1 MDYNKFEDRISRW
14 IENDMDIKERKE
26 FEKFLSDHPEYQL
39 KVEEVR
45 KAISLMNEAP
55 SLKVSSDFDSNLN
68 QRLEALNLNK
78 APSKGF
84 FGFSNQ
90 NFAYLT
96 LALGAIF
103 VLTSFLIQSNSA
115 YTIVNQDSNNQ
126 VVDQD
131 SNNQESLSPSDSLE
145 SEEQMEDMKKIDT
158 LKNDIDPSFVKD

>member
-26 FEKFLSDHPEYQL
+26 FEKFLSNHPEYQL

-45 KAISLMNEAP
+45 NAISLMNEAP

-103 VLTSFLIQSNSA
+103 VLTSFLLQSNST
-115 YTIVNQDSNNQ
+115 YTFA
-126 VVDQD
+126 DQD
-131 SNNQESLSPSDSLE
+131 PDNQELLIPSDSLD
-145 SEEQMEDMKKIDT
+145 SEQEMIDMKEIDM
-158 LKNDIDPSFVKD
+158 LNDIDGSFVNDQQ

>member
-103 VLTSFLIQSNSA
+103 VLTSFLLQSNST
-115 YTIVNQDSNNQ
+115 YTFA
-126 VVDQD
+126 DQD
-131 SNNQESLSPSDSLE
+131 PDNQELLIPSDSLD
-145 SEEQMEDMKKIDT
+145 SEEEMKDMKEIDM
-158 LKNDIDPSFVKD
+158 LNDIDGSFVNDQQ

>member
-1 MDYNKFEDRISRW
+1 MDYNKFEDRISLW

-103 VLTSFLIQSNSA
+103 ILTSFLLQSNST
-115 YTIVNQDSNNQ
+115 YTFA
-126 VVDQD
+126 DQD
-131 SNNQESLSPSDSLE
+131 PDNQELLIPSDSLD
-145 SEEQMEDMKKIDT
+145 SEEEMKDMKEIDM
-158 LKNDIDPSFVKD
+158 LNDIDGSFVNDQQ

>member
-26 FEKFLSDHPEYQL
+26 FEKFLLDHPEYQL

-45 KAISLMNEAP
+45 NAISLMNEAP

-103 VLTSFLIQSNSA
+103 VLTSFLLQSNST
-115 YTIVNQDSNNQ
+115 YTFA
-126 VVDQD
+126 DQD
-131 SNNQESLSPSDSLE
+131 PDNQELLIPSDSLD
-145 SEEQMEDMKKIDT
+145 SEEEMRDMKEIDM
-158 LKNDIDPSFVKD
+158 LNDIDGSFVNDQQ

>member
-14 IENDMDIKERKE
+14 IENDMDVRERKE

-45 KAISLMNEAP
+45 NTISIMNETP
-55 SLKVSSDFDSNLN
+55 VLKVSSDFDANLN
-68 QRLEALNLNK
+68 QKLEALSLNK
-78 APSKGF
+78 KTRKGV

-103 VLTSFLIQSNSA
+103 VLTSFLIQSNSTYMFA
-115 YTIVNQDSNNQ
+115 
-126 VVDQD
+126 DQELD
-131 SNNQESLSPSDSLE
+131 NKEILSPSDSLE
-145 SEEQMEDMKKIDT
+145 SDEEMDDMK
-158 LKNDIDPSFVKD
+158 DIDLLNNIDGSFVNDQQ

>member
-1 MDYNKFEDRISRW
+1 MDYSTFEDRISRW

-39 KVEEVR
+39 KVEEIR

-55 SLKVSSDFDSNLN
+55 SLKVSSNFDSNLN

-103 VLTSFLIQSNSA
+103 ILTSFLLQSNST
-115 YTIVNQDSNNQ
+115 YTFA
-126 VVDQD
+126 DQD
-131 SNNQESLSPSDSLE
+131 PDNQELLIPSDSLD
-145 SEEQMEDMKKIDT
+145 SEEEMKDMKEIDM
-158 LKNDIDPSFVKD
+158 LNDIDGSFVNDQQ

>member
-14 IENDMDIKERKE
+14 IENDMDIKERRE

-45 KAISLMNEAP
+45 NTISIMNETP
-55 SLKVSSDFDSNLN
+55 VLKVSSDFDANLN
-68 QRLEALNLNK
+68 QKLEALSLNK
-78 APSKGF
+78 KTRKGV

-103 VLTSFLIQSNSA
+103 VLTSFLIQSNSTYMFA
-115 YTIVNQDSNNQ
+115 
-126 VVDQD
+126 DQELD
-131 SNNQESLSPSDSLE
+131 NKEILSPSDSLE
-145 SEEQMEDMKKIDT
+145 SDEEMDDMK
-158 LKNDIDPSFVKD
+158 DIDLLNNIDGSFVNDQQ

>member
-39 KVEEVR
+39 KVEEIR

-55 SLKVSSDFDSNLN
+55 SLKVSSNFDSNLN

-103 VLTSFLIQSNSA
+103 VLTSFLLQSNST
-115 YTIVNQDSNNQ
+115 YTFA
-126 VVDQD
+126 DQD
-131 SNNQESLSPSDSLE
+131 PDNQELLIPSDSLD
-145 SEEQMEDMKKIDT
+145 SEEEMKDMKEIDM
-158 LKNDIDPSFVKD
+158 LNDIDGSFVNDQQ

>member
-14 IENDMDIKERKE
+14 IENDMEVKERKE

-45 KAISLMNEAP
+45 NTISIMNETP
-55 SLKVSSDFDSNLN
+55 VLKVSSDFDANLN
-68 QRLEALNLNK
+68 QRLEALSLNK
-78 APSKGF
+78 KTRKGV

-103 VLTSFLIQSNSA
+103 VLTSFLIQSNSTYMFA
-115 YTIVNQDSNNQ
+115 
-126 VVDQD
+126 DQELD
-131 SNNQESLSPSDSLE
+131 NKEILSPSDSLE
-145 SEEQMEDMKKIDT
+145 SDEEMDDMK
-158 LKNDIDPSFVKD
+158 DIDLLNNIDGSFVNDQQ

>member
-68 QRLEALNLNK
+68 QRLGELNLNK

-103 VLTSFLIQSNSA
+103 VLTSFLLQSNST
-115 YTIVNQDSNNQ
+115 YTFA
-126 VVDQD
+126 DQD
-131 SNNQESLSPSDSLE
+131 SDNQELLIPSDSLD
-145 SEEQMEDMKKIDT
+145 SEEEMKDMKEIDM
-158 LKNDIDPSFVKD
+158 LNDIDGSFVNDQQ

>member
-78 APSKGF
+78 APSKGV

-103 VLTSFLIQSNSA
+103 VLTSFLLQSNST
-115 YTIVNQDSNNQ
+115 YTFA
-126 VVDQD
+126 DQD
-131 SNNQESLSPSDSLE
+131 PDNQELLIPSDSLD
-145 SEEQMEDMKKIDT
+145 SEEEMRDMKEIDM
-158 LKNDIDPSFVKD
+158 LNDIDGSFVNDQQ

>member
-103 VLTSFLIQSNSA
+103 VLTSFLLQSNST
-115 YTIVNQDSNNQ
+115 YTFA
-126 VVDQD
+126 DQD
-131 SNNQESLSPSDSLE
+131 PDKQELLIPSDSLD
-145 SEEQMEDMKKIDT
+145 SEEEMKDMKEIDM
-158 LKNDIDPSFVKD
+158 LNDIDGSFVNDQQ

>member
-45 KAISLMNEAP
+45 KAISLMNEAR

-103 VLTSFLIQSNSA
+103 VLTSFLLQSNST
-115 YTIVNQDSNNQ
+115 YTFA
-126 VVDQD
+126 DQD
-131 SNNQESLSPSDSLE
+131 PDNQELLIPSDSLD
-145 SEEQMEDMKKIDT
+145 SEEEMIDMKEIDM
-158 LKNDIDPSFVKD
+158 LNDIDGSFVTDQQ